1 MTREVEDQAREE
13 EQEEGEGETGTEELE
28 LHTARSAL
36 SQQSEVSLATE
47 RGGVPVPLAR
57 AQEVAIESRPDLS
70 TAPQSFITAPTSRE
84 DTTSS
89 SGRTQRTWGTMEH
102 YTHAHGADLHPM

>member
-1 MTREVEDQAREE
+1 MPESGTTSS
-13 EQEEGEGETGTEELE
+13 EQE
-28 LHTARSAL
+28 LHSARSTISREAP
-36 SQQSEVSLATE
+36 SEVSAATE
-47 RGGVPVPLAR
+47 RGGVPIAGREEPAERGLLGAPGHG
-57 AQEVAIESRPDLS
+57 AESMPDIS